1 MATFIYHQLSENS
14 TAQALISRLGLVG
27 FARLIK
33 IVEECTDAGQVAM
46 SWSDWLSTL
55 ACTRDQF
62 DELLTVLDKLGA
74 FRASQ
79 AEGVSAPLMLSMG
92 QPLQFLLAKP
102 DPATVVFTKAAQWAD
117 WMAVELAAPN
127 WCVTDPDSQ
136 ELFRRWCASNVTLAE
151 MQQAAELAAQVP
163 DLTPNGLHAA
173 WKQVRAARVAQAYN
187 RA

>member
-1 MATFIYHQLSENS
+1 MATFTYHQLSENP
-14 TAQALISRLGLVG
+14 TAQAITKRLGLIG

-55 ACTRDQF
+55 DCTRDQF
-62 DELLTVLDKLGA
+62 DELLVVLEKLDA

-92 QPLQFLLAKP
+92 QPLHFLLAKP
-102 DPATVVFTKAAQWAD
+102 DPATVVLTTAMQWSD
-117 WMAVELAAPN
+117 WMAVELAAPS
-127 WCVTDPDSQ
+127 WRITDPESQ

-151 MQQAAELAAQVP
+151 MQEAAELAAKIP
-163 DLTPNGLHAA
+163 DLSPNGLHTA
-173 WKQVRAARVAQAYN
+173 WKQVRAARVAKAYN